1 MCVFPKRCEQPVLCA
16 GSLLAN
22 VLNWPW
28 ETVHPQMLGSY
39 IHNGLLLVFV
49 SMCVSTRMRAC
60 LGECAHT
67 HTCSERSCV
76 CLHVSAADD
85 SVPGR
90 QLLYVLILIRA
101 WAAAHHIPAPWC
113 KVSEGGHYHP
123 DRAVSEHGEQ
133 EDGHVDEGKQSG

>member
-39 IHNGLLLVFV
+39 IHNGSFTCFSLYVCFHTHAGLPW
-49 SMCVSTRMRAC
+49 RERA
-60 LGECAHT
+60 
-67 HTCSERSCV
+67 HTCSERCCV
-76 CLHVSAADD
+76 GLHVSAADD

-123 DRAVSEHGEQ
+123 VRAVSKRGER
-133 EDGHVDEGKQSG
+133 EDGHMDEVRQSG